1 VVLFVVEF
9 LVPLFIG
16 TLVAVWA
23 VAGSRS
29 KQRGGV
35 SYLPPVIPPEMN
47 PRRGPEIWQYRP
59 MDEIEHA
66 AAIERYRNDSVHNPF
81 PLPPPPASNQ

>member
-1 VVLFVVEF
+1 MLVVEF

-16 TLVAVWA
+16 TLIAVWA

-47 PRRGPEIWQYRP
+47 PHRPPEIWQYRP
-59 MDEIEHA
+59 MDEIEHG
-66 AAIERYRNDSVHNPF
+66 AAIERYTNDSVHNPF